1 MNEKGSLFKKA
12 AARVS
17 ARHAGKEKA
26 EQIID
31 ALYAKASGA
40 HGISYES
47 KESGRKSTVSS
58 GMSDAQRIAILDDI
72 TVLDKIRDT
81 EEREMKWV
89 YSFIMS
95 LPNAELIPYVFELY
109 VRRDKDHYST
119 GQLAEMR
126 KESVVVFSKRINT
139 MIQEHMTDAKQAE
152 IIRLMAETDVAEA
165 KLNKIAKKW

>member
-1 MNEKGSLFKKA
+1 
-12 AARVS
+12 
-17 ARHAGKEKA
+17 
-26 EQIID
+26 
-31 ALYAKASGA
+31 
-40 HGISYES
+40 
-47 KESGRKSTVSS
+47 
-58 GMSDAQRIAILDDI
+58 
-72 TVLDKIRDT
+72 
-81 EEREMKWV
+81 MKWV